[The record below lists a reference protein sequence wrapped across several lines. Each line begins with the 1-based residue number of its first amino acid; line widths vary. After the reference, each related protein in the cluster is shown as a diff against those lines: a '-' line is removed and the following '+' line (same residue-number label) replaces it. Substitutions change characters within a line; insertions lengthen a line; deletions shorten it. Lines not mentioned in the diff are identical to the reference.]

1 LCKSIGIDTNSQRFI
16 KNLHHRVRTFAIQAR
31 SAITKDFEE
40 RRRVTEAIVNQ
51 WRGRRRLPI
60 YFRFPELTRSFNK
73 DLLFEPPRK
82 PGNPR
87 KNLFVFIAK
96 AQRSSTN
103 RNKRWVEEELRKRF
117 EELRNETLKMWI
129 FKDSPFISWN
139 EAYNHHK

>member
-1 LCKSIGIDTNSQRFI
+1 VQINWNWHELSEIHQEPSSSSSYLRNSSTKCDHEGFWGEKKSD
-16 KNLHHRVRTFAIQAR
+16 R
-31 SAITKDFEE
+31 SNCESVKRKKKITDLFS
-40 RRRVTEAIVNQ
+40 V
-51 WRGRRRLPI
+51 
-60 YFRFPELTRSFNK
+60 PELTRSFNK